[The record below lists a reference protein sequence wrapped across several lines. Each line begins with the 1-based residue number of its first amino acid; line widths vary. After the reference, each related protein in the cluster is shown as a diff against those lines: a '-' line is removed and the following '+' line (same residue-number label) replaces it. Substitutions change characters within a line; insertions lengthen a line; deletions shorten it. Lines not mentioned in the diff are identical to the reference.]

1 MTPAPS
7 AFGPVGLPRPPAP
20 ALRQEGT
27 TEMLDGL
34 TRLSDRATGQL
45 TGHR

>member
-1 MTPAPS
+1 MPS
-7 AFGPVGLPRPPAP
+7 PPAP

-34 TRLSDRATGQL
+34 TRYL
-45 TGHR
+45 TAQPAS